1 MARNIVDTVFDKMME
16 CIANREWTVGHKI
29 PTENELA
36 ERFGASRSSI
46 RQAVARLKAL
56 DLIESTRGSGTVLKK
71 HQASS
76 TLSDFIPTILFEV
89 EDNLQI
95 FEFHKGIQIECA
107 KLACFR
113 YTEEQMEQ
121 LEYHLGQMRACYAQK
136 DTNSAILHDL
146 QYHKVICEMSG
157 NVMFVRATE
166 LINQHLKQSFL
177 QICTSFDYAESII
190 MHERLIDALKNHNPI
205 FAASLMESHQWDTY
219 QKHLLLTHN

>member
-1 MARNIVDTVFDKMME
+1 MAKNIVDEVFDKMMA

-36 ERFGASRSSI
+36 EHFGASRSSI
-46 RQAVARLKAL
+46 RQAIARLKAL

-76 TLSDFIPTILFEV
+76 TLSYFVPTILFEV

-107 KLACFR
+107 KLACSR
-113 YTEEQMEQ
+113 YTEEQMER
-121 LEYHLGQMRACYAQK
+121 LEYHLEQMRICYSSK

-146 QYHKVICEMSG
+146 QYHKTICEMSG

-166 LINQHLKQSFL
+166 LINQHLEQSFL
-177 QICTSFDYAESII
+177 QICNSFDYAESII

>member
-1 MARNIVDTVFDKMME
+1 MAKNIVDVVFEKMMA
-16 CIANREWTVGHKI
+16 CIANREWIVGHKI

-46 RQAVARLKAL
+46 RQAIARLKAL

-107 KLACFR
+107 KMACFR
-113 YTEEQMEQ
+113 YTEEQMER
-121 LEYHLGQMRACYAQK
+121 LEQHLDQMRKCYAQK
-136 DTNSAILHDL
+136 DTASAILNDL
-146 QYHKVICEMSG
+146 QYHKIICEMSG

-166 LINQHLKQSFL
+166 LINQHLEQSFL
-177 QICTSFDYAESII
+177 QICNSFDYAESII

-219 QKHLLLTHN
+219 QKHLLLTQR

>member
-1 MARNIVDTVFDKMME
+1 MEKNIVDIVYDKMMT

-29 PTENELA
+29 PTENELS

-46 RQAVARLKAL
+46 RQAIARLKAL

-76 TLSDFIPTILFEV
+76 ALSDFVPTILYEV

-113 YTEEQMEQ
+113 YTEEQMLRLEQQ
-121 LEYHLGQMRACYAQK
+121 LEQMRRCYAEN

-146 QYHKVICEMSG
+146 QYHKIICEMSG
-157 NVMFVRATE
+157 NVMFVCVTE
-166 LINQHLKQSFL
+166 LINQHLEQVFL
-177 QICTSFDYAESII
+177 QIVNSFDYVESII

-219 QKHLLLTHN
+219 QKHLLLTQH